1 MSDREPVVPFDFGLN
16 LEALWDGLVEALVF
30 VTLVFAFFLL
40 VSYCVYRGW
49 C

>member
-16 LEALWDGLVEALVF
+16 LEAPWDRSVEALVF
-30 VTLVFAFFLL
+30 VTLAFVFFLL
-40 VSYCVYRGW
+40 LSYCVYRGW